1 MVFNSRPMA
10 TPLTEDQIAELKQ
23 QFKRCDEETVEAIVN
38 FRQTGDTALLPAIVK
53 GVVKRY
59 LPADKVDLLK
69 NATEQTNLAE
79 LHIESLTMLE
89 IVLDIQDAVDVV
101 IEDAELREV
110 KTLGDV
116 RKFLELKLA
125 EKK

>member
-1 MVFNSRPMA
+1 MA
-10 TPLTEDQIAELKQ
+10 TPLTDEQIAELKQ
-23 QFKRCDEETVEAIVN
+23 QFKRCNEQTIDAIVK
-38 FRQTGDTALLPAIVK
+38 FRQTGDTALLPQIVR
-53 GVVKRY
+53 GVVQRY
-59 LPADKVDLLK
+59 LPADKTELLDK
-69 NATEQTNLAE
+69 ATEDTNLSE

-125 EKK
+125 AKQ

>member
-1 MVFNSRPMA
+1 MPS
-10 TPLTEDQIAELKQ
+10 PLTDDQIAELRE
-23 QFKRCDEETVEAIVN
+23 QFKRCNGETIDAIVK
-38 FRQTGDTALLPAIVK
+38 FRQTGDTALLPLIVR
-53 GVVKRY
+53 GVVRRY
-59 LPADKVDLLK
+59 LPADKVGELDK
-69 NATEQTNLAE
+69 ATEETNLSD

-101 IEDAELREV
+101 IEDTELRAV

-125 EKK
+125 RKQ

>member
-1 MVFNSRPMA
+1 MA
-10 TPLTEDQIAELKQ
+10 TALTEEQIAELKQ
-23 QFKRCDEETVEAIVN
+23 QFKRCDEETVNAIVS
-38 FRQTGDTALLPAIVK
+38 FRQTGDTKLLPAIVK

-59 LPADKVDLLK
+59 LPADKVELLAS
-69 NATEQTNLAE
+69 ATEDTNLAE

-125 EKK
+125 AKQ

>member
-1 MVFNSRPMA
+1 MTDEQV
-10 TPLTEDQIAELKQ
+10 AELKQ
-23 QFKRCDEETVEAIVN
+23 QFKRCNEQTIDAIVK
-38 FRQTGDTALLPAIVK
+38 FRQTGDTALLPQIVR
-53 GVVKRY
+53 GVVQRY
-59 LPADKVDLLK
+59 LPADKVDLLN
-69 NATEQTNLAE
+69 NATEDTNLSE

-125 EKK
+125 AKQ

>member
-10 TPLTEDQIAELKQ
+10 TPLTDEQIAELKQ
-23 QFKRCDEETVEAIVN
+23 QFKRCDEETVNAIVN
-38 FRQTGDTALLPAIVK
+38 FRQTGDKAQLPVIVK

-59 LPADKVDLLK
+59 LPADKVALLD
-69 NATEQTNLAE
+69 NATEETPLTE
-79 LHIESLTMLE
+79 LHVESLTMLE

-101 IEDAELREV
+101 IEDSELREV

-125 EKK
+125 QKQ

>member
-1 MVFNSRPMA
+1 MSN
-10 TPLTEDQIAELKQ
+10 TLTDEEIAEIRQ
-23 QFKRCDEETVEAIVN
+23 QFKRCSDETVDAIVK
-38 FRQTGDTALLPAIVK
+38 FRQTGDKSLLPIIVK
-53 GVVKRY
+53 GVVQRY
-59 LPADKVDLLK
+59 LPADKADLLK
-69 NATEQTNLAE
+69 AATEETNLSE

-116 RKFLELKLA
+116 RKFLEQKLD
-125 EKK
+125 EKQ

>member
-1 MVFNSRPMA
+1 MPD
-10 TPLTEDQIAELKQ
+10 PLTEEEIAEIKQ
-23 QFKRCDEETVEAIVN
+23 QFKRCNEETVDAIVN
-38 FRQTGDTALLPAIVK
+38 FRQTGDKSLLPVIVK
-53 GVVKRY
+53 GVVQRY
-59 LPADKVDLLK
+59 LPEDKVDLLK
-69 NATEQTNLAE
+69 SATEDTNLAE

-125 EKK
+125 AKQ

>member
-1 MVFNSRPMA
+1 MA
-10 TPLTEDQIAELKQ
+10 TPLTDEQIAELKQ
-23 QFKRCDEETVEAIVN
+23 QFKRCNEETIDAIVK
-38 FRQTGDTALLPAIVK
+38 FRQTGDKTLLPQIVR
-53 GVVKRY
+53 GVVQRY
-59 LPADKVDLLK
+59 LPADKVELL
-69 NATEQTNLAE
+69 NSATEETNLAD

-116 RKFLELKLA
+116 RKFLELKLDQ
-125 EKK
+125 KQ